1 MSDTLENTV
10 HFWPPITPVPDLKCI
25 AWDPNDSSAAEA
37 RTYIGDTPRD
47 IATKHAEWMY
57 RQGDPQEEYNVRVQ
71 ATRDGVVQEWDVIV
85 YVVMEVS
92 FAASPA
98 YPVELSVLPTVSGT

>member
-1 MSDTLENTV
+1 MSDIPFSQILG
-10 HFWPPITPVPDLKCI
+10 LKCI
-25 AWDPNDSSAAEA
+25 AWDSDDSSAAEA
-37 RTYIGDTPRD
+37 RTYTGDTPRD

-57 RQGDPQEEYNVRVQ
+57 RQGDPQEEYNVHVQ
-71 ATRDGVVQEWDVIV
+71 ATRDGIVQEWNVIV

-98 YPVELSVLPTVSGT
+98 YPVELSVPATGTGNSGS